1 MLPGASSSAG
11 LGNTRTLVSSSRSDG
26 ELEERRP
33 RLPRLRQ
40 RDGQILPGYRDRDP
54 GETSSGSEIHHREST
69 WREVW
74 DSAKAVQDVA
84 FPQVFEIRG
93 SDHPT
98 RDGVLGEERLE
109 GLE

>member
-11 LGNTRTLVSSSRSDG
+11 LGNTRTFGELESFHD

-40 RDGQILPGYRDRDP
+40 RDGQILPCDRDRDP
-54 GETSSGSEIHHREST
+54 GETRSGSEIHHREST

-84 FPQVFEIRG
+84 FPEVFEVRG